1 MHSTEV
7 LSPRVAILRLRIDRR
22 TTVSI
27 INCYAPTSTATDGEK
42 DVFYKELEEVT
53 KNERS
58 YYKYVVGDFNAVI
71 HEESPATAR
80 TGPHGIVLTNE
91 NGERSMDLLEACNLF
106 HGNSFFVKNEGRR
119 WTWENPNAATRSE
132 IDHVLTNRKWSL
144 LDVSVVD
151 AFRTGSD
158 HRLVRAK
165 IRLRAKLRRR
175 DHFRPPPIRLPRYDT
190 SAMEVAA
197 VQYAWQEAQ
206 DLTHDYDLLVNGLLH
221 CATASTVSGRANSR
235 SRIDGN
241 ARTLLQQRAAVYRN
255 SASSLLERA
264 MINKACRIAVR
275 ESIQRYKDTRLKEAA
290 EARASLKRCRKGL
303 NDSRSIIAVM
313 RDAMGRPQTSRTKI
327 EEIAVSYYTN
337 LFRSTVSVSRIP
349 TPTQE
354 VAPRIEEWEVERA
367 IRQMKPR
374 KALGPDRISADF
386 LKSVSHTIIKQ
397 LNKRFNKYLDAQRIP
412 DQWKKSNTVLLFKK
426 GERDQMKNY
435 RPIALLSQPYK
446 LFTKIILNR
455 LERQYDEYQPVEQA
469 GFRKGFCCMNHI
481 HTITQL
487 IERTREYKQPLLLC
501 FIDYAKAFDS
511 VEHNSVWNA
520 LHHAGVLPR
529 YINLLE
535 QCTTFTT
542 IRMFQR
548 ELRVPIEKGV
558 RQGDTISPK
567 LFTTALNHA
576 MLQLD
581 WDDKGINIDG
591 RKLSNLRSVDDIV
604 LISQNREEL
613 QQMVQELDDV
623 SKAIGLTM
631 NRSKTMVMRNE
642 WADASPITLE
652 GTTLPFTNS
661 YVYLDRLISMDNDL
675 RAEITRRRRCA
686 WAAIGNI
693 KEAAHLVSDKKARAD
708 LFDSTVLPALCYA
721 SETWAENKRS
731 TLMLVGAQRAL
742 ERTLLKINL
751 AKQRSLNLRSADMRS
766 MSGIRDAEVYA
777 WNAKK
782 RWAGHVVRRAD
793 DRWTT
798 RVTFWYL
805 REVKCTLGRPATRW
819 SDSLKKLQGN
829 DGQHWSQTAQ
839 DRQKWMEACARR

>member
-1 MHSTEV
+1 MMLYSSTQLVEVYKMETKTKKTAIKKTTDGHLFVLEAKVDGKNVGDVGFLVHRRIEHLIDSTEV
-7 LSPRVAILRLRIDRR
+7 LSPRLAILRLRIDKR

-27 INCYAPTSTATDGEK
+27 INCYAPTSTANDGEK
-42 DVFYKELEEVT
+42 DAFYKELEEVT

-80 TGPHGIVLTNE
+80 TGPHGIGVTNE
-91 NGERSMDLLEACNLF
+91 NGERLMDLLEACNLF
-106 HGNSFFVKNEGRR
+106 HGNSFFVKNVGRR
-119 WTWENPNAATRSE
+119 WTWESPNAATRSE

-144 LDVSVVD
+144 LDVSVVE

-221 CATASTVSGRANSR
+221 CATASAVSGRANSR

-264 MINKACRIAVR
+264 TINKACRIAVR
-275 ESIQRYKDTRLKEAA
+275 ESIQRYKDTQLKEAA
-290 EARASLKRCRKGL
+290 EARASLKRCRKDL

-374 KALGPDRISADF
+374 KAPGPDRISADF
-386 LKSVSHTIIKQ
+386 LKSASHTIIKQ
-397 LNKRFNKYLDAQRIP
+397 LTKRFNKYLDAQRIP

-455 LERQYDEYQPVEQA
+455 LERQLDEYQPVEQA
-469 GFRKGFCCMNHI
+469 GFRKGFCCMDHI

-487 IERTREYKQPLLLC
+487 R
-501 FIDYAKAFDS
+501 
-511 VEHNSVWNA
+511 
-520 LHHAGVLPR
+520 
-529 YINLLE
+529 
-535 QCTTFTT
+535 
-542 IRMFQR
+542 
-548 ELRVPIEKGV
+548 
-558 RQGDTISPK
+558 
-567 LFTTALNHA
+567 
-576 MLQLD
+576 
-581 WDDKGINIDG
+581 
-591 RKLSNLRSVDDIV
+591 
-604 LISQNREEL
+604 
-613 QQMVQELDDV
+613 
-623 SKAIGLTM
+623 
-631 NRSKTMVMRNE
+631 
-642 WADASPITLE
+642 
-652 GTTLPFTNS
+652 
-661 YVYLDRLISMDNDL
+661 
-675 RAEITRRRRCA
+675 
-686 WAAIGNI
+686 
-693 KEAAHLVSDKKARAD
+693 
-708 LFDSTVLPALCYA
+708 
-721 SETWAENKRS
+721 
-731 TLMLVGAQRAL
+731 AQRADQGIQTTTPSLLYRLCEGIRQCGAQLCL
-742 ERTLLKINL
+742 ERI
-751 AKQRSLNLRSADMRS
+751 APCRSRS
-766 MSGIRDAEVYA
+766 MLHQPPG
-777 WNAKK
+777 
-782 RWAGHVVRRAD
+782 
-793 DRWTT
+793 T
-798 RVTFWYL
+798 
-805 REVKCTLGRPATRW
+805 
-819 SDSLKKLQGN
+819 
-829 DGQHWSQTAQ
+829 
-839 DRQKWMEACARR
+839 M